1 MRMLSGL
8 KRRAISEKFMRY
20 DKNILGFNGFIW
32 FNGVVEDRNDP
43 QYLGR
48 VRVRCVGIH
57 TQDKAVL
64 PTPICLGRRL
74 FCRLHR
80 PAISGLGQSPSFLVE
95 GTWVFGYF
103 RDGDDC
109 QEPMV
114 IGSLPGVP
122 AERAD
127 L

>member
-1 MRMLSGL
+1 
-8 KRRAISEKFMRY
+8 MRY

-43 QYLGR
+43 QYLDECEYVVSVFIR
-48 VRVRCVGIH
+48 KTR
-57 TQDKAVL
+57 QYYYEDL
-64 PTPICLGRRL
+64 PGRRL
-74 FCRLHR
+74 FCRLHQ

-114 IGSLPGVP
+114 
-122 AERAD
+122 
-127 L
+127 

>member
-1 MRMLSGL
+1 
-8 KRRAISEKFMRY
+8 MRY

-64 PTPICLGRRL
+64 PTADLPWSQVIL
-74 FCRLHR
+74 
-80 PAISGLGQSPSFLVE
+80 PTTSAAISGLGQSPSFLVE

-122 AERAD
+122 AELAD
-127 L
+127 SVKGFYDPSLSLIHI